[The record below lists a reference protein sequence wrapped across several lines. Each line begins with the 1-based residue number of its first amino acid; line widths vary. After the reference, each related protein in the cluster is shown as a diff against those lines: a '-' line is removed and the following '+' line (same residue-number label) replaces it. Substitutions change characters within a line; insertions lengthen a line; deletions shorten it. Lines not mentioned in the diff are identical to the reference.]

1 MKLSELSTGE
11 IGIIAKVSGHGGF
24 RKRLVEMGFT
34 KGTTIKVVLNAPLR
48 DPIEYELM
56 GYKISLRRE
65 EAALVEV
72 VSKEEAEKTSL
83 QSRSAGLNALTPSD
97 EDRAEIEKRMK
108 NLAEKEGHTITIA
121 LVGNP
126 NCGKTSFFN
135 LASGRKEHVGN
146 YAGVTVDSK
155 EAIFTYQHSKSKE
168 SYTIKLIDLPGTYS
182 LSVYSP
188 EERFVRHQL
197 INQPPDVVINVVDA
211 TNLERN
217 LYLTT
222 QLLDINLRLV
232 VALNMF
238 DEFKSSKAQLDIE
251 QLSVLLGTPME
262 PTISRIGDGIFNVI
276 ERAIDVYEGLS
287 PIARHIH
294 VNHGATIEHSINR
307 IKRSIQKNA
316 QIRHKYST
324 RYLSIKLL
332 EGDNE
337 YNSFIDTLPNHDEVV
352 STRYEE
358 QLRIQQELGTSA
370 EEALIDAKYGFI
382 RGALR
387 ETYTKPRT
395 QSKASTLRDRIDA
408 IVAHKWLGF
417 PLFFLLLYLMFE
429 STFTLAEYPMSW
441 IESIVEHISAY
452 INFAMPDGPLKD
464 MIVDGALAGVGSV
477 IVFLPSILILYLFM
491 SLLEDSGYMARA
503 AFITDKLMHH
513 IGLHGKSMI
522 PLIMGFGCNVP
533 AVMATRMIEHP
544 RSRLVTML
552 ILPFMSCSARM
563 PVYLLFV
570 SAFFPEHGSLILL
583 GLYALGI
590 IVAIILSRILSQWL
604 TLPTDIPFVME
615 LPPYRIPTLRSVWR
629 HTWEKG
635 KQYLRKMGGL
645 ILSFSIVIW
654 ALNYFSPADLA
665 NEDTPD
671 RKSYLEYLG
680 HAITP
685 IFAPMDYDWQMSVGI
700 ISGVG
705 AKELVV
711 STLGVL
717 YTDADFDETD
727 ATHTALL
734 TQNLTTHIA
743 PASALSYMVFILL
756 YLPCIATI
764 AAISNESRSWK
775 WGAFSTLLSL
785 IVAYTLAWATYA
797 VAC

>member
-1 MKLSELSTGE
+1 
-11 IGIIAKVSGHGGF
+11 
-24 RKRLVEMGFT
+24 MGFT

-65 EAALVEV
+65 EAARVEV
-72 VSKEEAEKTSL
+72 VTEEEAEKTSL
-83 QSRSAGLNALTPSD
+83 HPHTIGLDAITPSE
-97 EDRAEIEKRMK
+97 EDRVEIEKRMK

-121 LVGNP
+121 LLGNP

-135 LASGRKEHVGN
+135 FASGRKEHVGN

-155 EAIFTYQHSKSKE
+155 EAIFTYQHSKTRE
-168 SYTIKLIDLPGTYS
+168 QYTIQLIDLPGTYS

-197 INQPPDVVINVVDA
+197 INQMPDVVINVVDA

-222 QLLDINLRLV
+222 QLLDINLRMV

-238 DEFKSSKAQLDIE
+238 DEFKSSSATLDID
-251 QLSVLLGTPME
+251 QLATLLGTPMV
-262 PTISRIGDGIFNVI
+262 PTTSRTGEGIYEVI
-276 ERAIDVYEGLS
+276 ERAIDVYEGQS

-294 VNHGATIEHSINR
+294 VNHGATLERSINR

-352 STRYEE
+352 SIRYEE
-358 QLRIQQELGTSA
+358 QNRIQQELGANA

-382 RGALR
+382 SGALR
-387 ETYTKPRT
+387 ETYSKPKM
-395 QSKASTLRDRIDA
+395 QSKGATMRDYIDA
-408 IVAHKWLGF
+408 IVTHKWLSF
-417 PLFFLLLYLMFE
+417 PLFFLLLYIMFE
-429 STFTLAEYPMSW
+429 ATFTLAEYPMQW
-441 IESIVEHISAY
+441 IEMLVANLSDY
-452 INFAMPDGPLKD
+452 IRFAMPDGPLRSL
-464 MIVDGALAGVGSV
+464 IVDGAIAGVGSV

-533 AVMATRMIEHP
+533 AVMSTRMIEHP
-544 RSRLVTML
+544 QSRLVTML

-563 PVYLLFV
+563 PVYLLFIA
-570 SAFFPEHGSLILL
+570 AFFPDHGSLVLL

-590 IVAIILSRILSQWL
+590 IVAIIASRVLSSWL
-604 TLPTDIPFVME
+604 THSTDAPFVME
-615 LPPYRIPTLRSVWR
+615 LPPYRIPTMRSVWR

-654 ALNYFSPADLA
+654 ALNYFSPSDFHAEA
-665 NEDTPD
+665 PREKT
-671 RKSYLEYLG
+671 SYLEHIG

-685 IFAPMDYDWQMSVGI
+685 IFSPMDYDWQMSVGI
-700 ISGVG
+700 ICGIG

-717 YTDADFDETD
+717 YTSDDFDEANT
-727 ATHTALL
+727 AHTAQL
-734 TQNLTTHIA
+734 TEALRSNIA
-743 PASALSYMVFILL
+743 PQSALSYLVFILL

-764 AAISNESRSWK
+764 AAISHESQSWK
-775 WGAFSTLLSL
+775 WGAFSALFSFV
-785 IVAYTLAWATYA
+785 VAYALAWLAYIIFA
-797 VAC
+797 